1 MINLKFVSP
10 DAVFDDGLKTYIRM
24 PSRFSETPALYIL
37 LDKKE
42 TLTNYRVKGRYYI
55 VDRLFDRAY
64 LKIGTRRVAIVRE
77 EKLSETN
84 IRESREEDRIRRQT
98 RQTPQ
103 TSDRKDGSGK

>member
-1 MINLKFVSP
+1 M
-10 DAVFDDGLKTYIRM
+10 
-24 PSRFSETPALYIL
+24 
-37 LDKKE
+37 
-42 TLTNYRVKGRYYI
+42 
-55 VDRLFDRAY
+55 
-64 LKIGTRRVAIVRE
+64 AIVRE

>member
-1 MINLKFVSP
+1 
-10 DAVFDDGLKTYIRM
+10 M

-64 LKIGTRRVAIVRE
+64 LKIGARRVAIVRE

-84 IRESREEDRIRRQT
+84 IRESREEDRTRRQK
-98 RQTPQ
+98 RA
-103 TSDRKDGSGK
+103 DKK